1 MHFFSDFETAS
12 QDILFKVGQEA
23 VSKYGEKGAKS
34 GCSEYWDRFKSRL
47 QVGSSGF
54 YSVLSKSLIKI
65 FSSLKRLSIKSNFG
79 IIFLKKSSMT
89 DKEKSPTCRWTDSME
104 N

>member
-34 GCSEYWDRFKSRL
+34 GCSEYWDRFIALIIFQL
-47 QVGSSGF
+47 Q
-54 YSVLSKSLIKI
+54 L
-65 FSSLKRLSIKSNFG
+65 LKRELESAG
-79 IIFLKKSSMT
+79 FLLVMLVRHRL
-89 DKEKSPTCRWTDSME
+89 DP
-104 N
+104 